1 MANDAVSGDATVDGT
16 ALGALDETEI
26 GLLRDEV
33 AIGGEIDV
41 DGVAATIEAP
51 VVLDFDIYRDYYDI
65 YGALSSK
72 KL

>member
-16 ALGALDETEI
+16 ALGVVDSVEI

-41 DGVAATIEAP
+41 DGVAAAIEAP
-51 VVLDFDIYRDYYDI
+51 AVLDFDIYRDYYDI
-65 YGALSSK
+65 YGAL
-72 KL
+72 